1 MVFSNTDNGSQ
12 APAESGSERERLIDA
27 ARQVMERNGW
37 WGFKVENVLKQSGLS
52 TRSFYRHF
60 EKKSDLLVAVLDEE
74 LADLAVRLQH
84 ATAAAATYP
93 DKVRAYITATIDFA
107 YSPDFAKR
115 SSLLAS
121 LWRELIDEYPEA
133 IEHCAEKLIAPLST
147 IVEAG
152 RRTGDLHCEDP
163 RSDSRAIFYMLWSI
177 TADQAALGSGATRAE
192 VEDMALGFVSRAIG
206 IQQA

>member
-1 MVFSNTDNGSQ
+1 MGFDNTDGGITSQ
-12 APAESGSERERLIDA
+12 AESANERDRLIAA

-74 LADLAVRLQH
+74 LADLAVRLQD
-84 ATAAAATYP
+84 ATAAPTTHS
-93 DKVRAYITATIDFA
+93 DRVRAYVVETIDFA

-133 IEHCAEKLIAPLST
+133 IEHCAEKLIAPLSA
-147 IVEAG
+147 IMAAG
-152 RRTGDLHCEDP
+152 LSAGELECEDP
-163 RSDSRAIFYMLWSI
+163 VSDSRAIFYMLWSI
-177 TADQAALGSGATRAE
+177 TADQAALGSGATRAQ
-192 VEDMALGFVSRAIG
+192 VEDMALGFVTRAIG
-206 IQQA
+206 IHAP

>member
-1 MVFSNTDNGSQ
+1 MALDNTGGGI
-12 APAESGSERERLIDA
+12 APQTDFGSERDRLVAA

-74 LADLAVRLQH
+74 LADLAVRLQD
-84 ATAAAATYP
+84 ATAAPTTYP
-93 DKVRAYITATIDFA
+93 DKVRAYITETIDFA

-133 IEHCAEKLIAPLST
+133 IEHCTEKLIAPLSE
-147 IVEAG
+147 IMAAG
-152 RRTGDLHCEDP
+152 QASGELKCEDP
-163 RSDSRAIFYMLWSI
+163 VSDSRAIFYMLWSI
-177 TADQAALGSGATRAE
+177 TADQAAMGSGATRAAI
-192 VEDMALGFVSRAIG
+192 EDMALGFVTRAVG
-206 IQQA
+206 IHAP

>member
-1 MVFSNTDNGSQ
+1 MGFDNTGGGVSSQ
-12 APAESGSERERLIDA
+12 TESGGERDRLIAA

-74 LADLAVRLQH
+74 LADLAVRLH
-84 ATAAAATYP
+84 NATAAAPTYP
-93 DKVRAYITATIDFA
+93 DKVRAYITTTIDFA

-133 IEHCAEKLIAPLST
+133 IEHCAEKLIAPLSEIMT
-147 IVEAG
+147 DG
-152 RRTGDLHCEDP
+152 RQTGELDCEDP
-163 RSDSRAIFYMLWSI
+163 VSDARAIFYMLWSI
-177 TADQAALGSGATRAE
+177 TADQAALGSNATRVQ
-192 VEDMALGFVSRAIG
+192 VEDIALGFVTRAIG
-206 IQQA
+206 IHTP

>member
-1 MVFSNTDNGSQ
+1 MALDNTGGGIGPQTDSD
-12 APAESGSERERLIDA
+12 SERDRLIAA

-74 LADLAVRLQH
+74 LDDLAVRLQD
-84 ATAAAATYP
+84 ATAAPTTHS
-93 DKVRAYITATIDFA
+93 DKVRAYITETIDFA

-133 IEHCAEKLIAPLST
+133 IEHCTEKLIAPLSEIMT
-147 IVEAG
+147 VGQASGE
-152 RRTGDLHCEDP
+152 LKCEDP
-163 RSDSRAIFYMLWSI
+163 VSDSRAIFYMLWSI
-177 TADQAALGSGATRAE
+177 TADQAALGSGATRAT
-192 VEDMALGFVSRAIG
+192 VEDMALGFVTRAVG
-206 IQQA
+206 IHAP

>member
-1 MVFSNTDNGSQ
+1 MGFDNTDGGITSQ
-12 APAESGSERERLIDA
+12 AESANERDRLIAA

-74 LADLAVRLQH
+74 LADLAVRLH
-84 ATAAAATYP
+84 DATAAPTTHS
-93 DKVRAYITATIDFA
+93 DRVRAYVVETIDFA

-133 IEHCAEKLIAPLST
+133 IEHCAEKLIAPLSA
-147 IVEAG
+147 IMAAG
-152 RRTGDLHCEDP
+152 LSAGEPECEDP
-163 RSDSRAIFYMLWSI
+163 VSASRAFFYMLWSI
-177 TADQAALGSGATRAE
+177 TADQAALGSGATRAQ
-192 VEDMALGFVSRAIG
+192 VEDMALGFVTRAIG
-206 IQQA
+206 IHAP